1 MTRDRVIDAIKSR
14 HPSMGWEETT
24 VSERSFWRHESRGVK
39 LIADLERYR
48 NLRTSLAD
56 KQTREA
62 LDQLVRE
69 TEERL
74 RQVDT
79 PEQC

>member
-1 MTRDRVIDAIKSR
+1 LGDMNLEV
-14 HPSMGWEETT
+14 
-24 VSERSFWRHESRGVK
+24 VK

-48 NLRTSLAD
+48 NLRTSMAD

-62 LDQLVRE
+62 LDQLIRE